1 MISSGFKFL
10 SSFGRKSTLNTNEV
24 NIPDRTETE
33 VPLARGRGRPKGVK
47 NREIS
52 SDESDSDQLEKRP
65 VGRPAFRPFDLP
77 SKQPLKGRDRS
88 SSSTSNEVS

>member
-10 SSFGRKSTLNTNEV
+10 SSFGRKSTITTEEV
-24 NIPDRTETE
+24 TINDRTDTE

-47 NREIS
+47 NRERS
-52 SDESDSDQLEKRP
+52 SDESDNDHQDKRP

-77 SKQPLKGRDRS
+77 SKHPLKGRDRS
-88 SSSTSNEVS
+88 SS